1 MNDRILTELGTNGV
15 YIDQIGCAAS
25 VPCYAPNHDHAPG
38 GGQWWPESYRKMLTD
53 IRKDLYGTKNLAI
66 TTEEN
71 VECYMD
77 LFDMMLVVN
86 SPHTPYVKMIPLF
99 PLIYSD
105 RCVYS
110 GFTYVPWKLNDG
122 SFNYIT
128 MKSLLWGSQL
138 GWVSPELLMRDEN
151 HNEQVFLK
159 NLAEFRKGQHD
170 LFLGGNFIDEFI
182 PGGDNPVVNIPNYQ
196 KTNVV
201 MGAQWL
207 STKGRG
213 AYILANMS
221 TTDRTVTLPDGKQVT
236 VKALSALRFNIKK

>member
-1 MNDRILTELGTNGV
+1 
-15 YIDQIGCAAS
+15 
-25 VPCYAPNHDHAPG
+25 
-38 GGQWWPESYRKMLTD
+38 
-53 IRKDLYGTKNLAI
+53 
-66 TTEEN
+66 
-71 VECYMD
+71 
-77 LFDMMLVVN
+77 MMLVVN

-182 PGGDNPVVNIPNYQ
+182 PEGDNPVVNIPNYQ

-221 TTDRTVTLPDGKQVT
+221 TTDRTVVLPDGKQVT
-236 VKALSALRFNIKK
+236 VKALSALRVNIKK